1 MYMYKR
7 IRIFLQAR
15 TGTDTIRFHCEVL
28 VVTLELV
35 LNKYTAYVVKLDKTV
50 GMSSKVSKVS

>member
-1 MYMYKR
+1 M
-7 IRIFLQAR
+7 FLHAR
-15 TGTDTIRFHCEVL
+15 TGTDTIHFHRKVL